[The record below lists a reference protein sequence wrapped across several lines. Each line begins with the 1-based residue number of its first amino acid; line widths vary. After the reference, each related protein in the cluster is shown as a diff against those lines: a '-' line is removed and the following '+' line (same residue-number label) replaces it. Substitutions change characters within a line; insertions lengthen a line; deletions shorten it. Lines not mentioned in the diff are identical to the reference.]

1 MQEAKPKNLLA
12 AIMGNPDADTTAQQE
27 RPTRMSF
34 DEAHYN
40 KFEREDKKQGI
51 EEQNVKRKRQNPLG
65 DFKFV
70 RINELF

>member
-1 MQEAKPKNLLA
+1 
-12 AIMGNPDADTTAQQE
+12 
-27 RPTRMSF
+27 MSF

-40 KFEREDKKQGI
+40 KFEREDKKQGM
-51 EEQNVKRKRQNPLG
+51 EEQTGRRKRHNPLG

>member
-1 MQEAKPKNLLA
+1 
-12 AIMGNPDADTTAQQE
+12 MGNPDPNKKDEPAKQQM
-27 RPTRMSF
+27 MSF

-40 KFEREDKKQGI
+40 KFERKDKRDGQDEGREDSPI
-51 EEQNVKRKRQNPLG
+51 KRRRQNPLG

>member
-1 MQEAKPKNLLA
+1 
-12 AIMGNPDADTTAQQE
+12 MGNPDAEAAGEQARPAQL
-27 RPTRMSF
+27 SF

-40 KFEREDKKQGI
+40 KFERKEKRDGGEDQR
-51 EEQNVKRKRQNPLG
+51 EERSPVKRKRQNPLG

>member
-1 MQEAKPKNLLA
+1 L
-12 AIMGNPDADTTAQQE
+12 
-27 RPTRMSF
+27 SF

-40 KFEREDKKQGI
+40 KFEREDKKARD
-51 EEQNVKRKRQNPLG
+51 NSRTHNDDSPAKRRRQNPLG